1 MRLHEEVRAEAGT
14 RVDEKPTGAQLSTV
28 DPATM
33 RQSAHSMR
41 TGRPIVDV
49 ALVEPAQ
56 VFSDRVACSRQ
67 MPPTLP
73 EGRKSRR
80 EPRCRLIPTT
90 SREIACC
97 CGELLDIGSS

>member
-1 MRLHEEVRAEAGT
+1 MRLHEEVRADAGT

-41 TGRPIVDV
+41 TSRPIVDV

-56 VFSDRVACSRQ
+56 VFTDI
-67 MPPTLP
+67 PPCVDAPGCASGFLN
-73 EGRKSRR
+73 S
-80 EPRCRLIPTT
+80 L
-90 SREIACC
+90 SV
-97 CGELLDIGSS
+97 